1 MHLDLLTLVAMGSF
15 VAACA
20 GAVLLVAWFQNRK
33 LPALGLWGL
42 ANIVEAL
49 GIASLMLGAALDE
62 PSWSLFGSALLAFAP
77 GLIWKAART
86 FDVKAAP
93 LILAVLGAAL
103 VGAASMFPGT
113 LIAAGP
119 LSLAF
124 STVYM
129 LAAAISLWLGSN
141 DSNEVL
147 KARWPII
154 ILVAL
159 HAAVLSVGLYS
170 TLNGS
175 VGPGEIPP
183 IMSLFGF
190 IHFENIVFNLGTAV
204 FILALVKERSEAAS
218 ERTARVDSLTG
229 IANRAAFMEN
239 AGRALELCRREKSSV
254 SVIMCD
260 LDRFKLINDTH
271 GHAIGDTVIK
281 TFSEISTGALWP
293 NDLVGRIGGEE
304 FAIVLPRASV
314 EMAQA
319 RVERIRVDFAEACC
333 FVDGHRVNATVSC
346 GLSVSANAQETL
358 SELLRHADLALYCA
372 KAEGRNCVR
381 ADNPGPDGSERNV
394 IRVA

>member
-20 GAVLLVAWFQNRK
+20 GAVLLVAWSQNRK

-42 ANIVEAL
+42 AYIVEAL

-62 PSWSLFGSALLAFAP
+62 PAWSLFGSALLALAP

-86 FDVKAAP
+86 FDVKPAP

-103 VGAASMFPGT
+103 VGAASLFPGT
-113 LIAAGP
+113 LFVAGP

-124 STVYM
+124 SAVYM
-129 LAAAISLWLGSN
+129 LAAAISLWLGR
-141 DSNEVL
+141 NEVL

-154 ILVAL
+154 ILAAL

-170 TLNGS
+170 NLNGS

-190 IHFENIVFNLGTAV
+190 IHFENIAFNLGTAV
-204 FILALVKERSEAAS
+204 FMLALVKERSEAAS

-271 GHAIGDTVIK
+271 GHAIGDAVIK

-304 FAIVLPRASV
+304 FAMVLPRASV

-319 RVERIRVDFAEACC
+319 RAERIRVDFAEACC

-346 GLSVSANAQETL
+346 GLSVSANAEETL
-358 SELLRHADLALYCA
+358 SELLRHADLALYRA
-372 KAEGRNCVR
+372 KAEGRNRVR
-381 ADNPGPDGSERNV
+381 ADNPRPDGGERNV